1 MDSSYSPTHSSTRLL
16 LSGGAQ
22 LILLAALM
30 APSSL
35 WGHLFAHLG
44 WMSSNSPER
53 LASAGLLFGALLS
66 AMVWIAL
73 IFWDRL
79 KPSAWTPM
87 AFPLLCLPSIPATIG
102 HLSLAQSLLH
112 RFLG

>member
-1 MDSSYSPTHSSTRLL
+1 MTSSDLTSMSRFR
-16 LSGGAQ
+16 LSGVAQ
-22 LILLAALM
+22 LILLGALM

-44 WMSSNSPER
+44 WMSSGSPER

-66 AMVWIAL
+66 SIVWLAL
-73 IFWDRL
+73 IFLDRL
-79 KPSAWTPM
+79 KASAWTPM

-112 RFLG
+112 RFLV